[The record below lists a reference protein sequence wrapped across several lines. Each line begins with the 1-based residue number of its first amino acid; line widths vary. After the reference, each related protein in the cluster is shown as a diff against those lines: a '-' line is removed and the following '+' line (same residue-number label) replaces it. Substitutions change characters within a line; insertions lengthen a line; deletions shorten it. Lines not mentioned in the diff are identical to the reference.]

1 MTSRSTI
8 AERIAKFRSA
18 PPAPRHAR
26 ETSAEPKQFWW
37 QTAAGGS
44 RKHLRGAGEDVMVG
58 ELGSRDQDASAT
70 KRRSIV
76 GPSDRGRDMPG
87 GNGRD
92 QGASSGSASS
102 IRPPTSSTASA
113 SAAAR
118 SSSRNT
124 LPVTASLSA
133 SLSRGPTSAGAPMS
147 RGTLAPTTASSIAA
161 GPDKSGGHVLGGM
174 PEGAG
179 REGAAGEALQ
189 ALDQLARTNPSLYA
203 ALSAIDESPPTPDG
217 DLSEDM
223 LARIQALLGT
233 PSSSLGAAVGGG
245 GGGRMTHPSPGM
257 SGQGHK
263 MRAGSAG
270 PGGLTPVREADE
282 EDWEGEESLQ
292 AALNR

>member
-1 MTSRSTI
+1 MQYEQACTKTASSSVLTVQTVQAWHGI
-8 AERIAKFRSA
+8 SLTQYKPCVAKASSVC
-18 PPAPRHAR
+18 PR
-26 ETSAEPKQFWW
+26 EP
-37 QTAAGGS
+37 
-44 RKHLRGAGEDVMVG
+44 
-58 ELGSRDQDASAT
+58 AT
-70 KRRSIV
+70 KPCLYARDAPA
-76 GPSDRGRDMPG
+76 GQDMPG

-161 GPDKSGGHVLGGM
+161 GPDRSGGHVLGGM

-203 ALSAIDESPPTPDG
+203 ALSAIDESPPTHDG
-217 DLSEDM
+217 DLSEGD
-223 LARIQALLGT
+223 
-233 PSSSLGAAVGGG
+233 
-245 GGGRMTHPSPGM
+245 
-257 SGQGHK
+257 
-263 MRAGSAG
+263 
-270 PGGLTPVREADE
+270 
-282 EDWEGEESLQ
+282 
-292 AALNR
+292 